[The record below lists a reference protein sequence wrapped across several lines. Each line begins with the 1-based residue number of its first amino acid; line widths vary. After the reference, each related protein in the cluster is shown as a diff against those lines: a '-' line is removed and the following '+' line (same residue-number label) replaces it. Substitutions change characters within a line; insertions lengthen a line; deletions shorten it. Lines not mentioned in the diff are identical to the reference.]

1 VVNLPMSLG
10 RLQALAFELLP
21 GEPLLS
27 RDNLA
32 SLTIDNVAAQPMDA
46 RLGVVPTPL
55 ESVAP
60 TYLAP
65 TT

>member
-1 VVNLPMSLG
+1 
-10 RLQALAFELLP
+10 
-21 GEPLLS
+21 
-27 RDNLA
+27 LA

-65 TT
+65 AT